1 MLQKDGLIR
10 SVSSLLLLVLY
21 CYFAS
26 TSDASTHHTAT
37 LHHFPRGHSEEGLV
51 PDWARVRQLS
61 TASNDR
67 RGVDFFEDS
76 TRNVLLVNGSA
87 DDSFSF
93 SFYPEDGLEVSDY
106 KISQL
111 SSNGDVLNND
121 TDIEIMAATLSGRA
135 VNMSTSLDFHSFPG
149 QTNLTIEFRRP
160 NGTLFDSIEVDYL
173 AAGLGIYREDPD
185 GGRVLVS
192 GTNRSFVVP
201 DYTDN
206 LNGNNHHEL
215 GAFVQFLNGSTSDS
229 AVSEGSSSDPA
240 SLFRLDN
247 INPVIMQSKGQV
259 DWDPSVC
266 KLTSAT
272 RDGNNL
278 LIPDGCGM
286 GLAQGLG
293 NETQSGGLLFG
304 YDFEEYRAGNFDVL
318 FEWDRFTEGSE
329 FEDQEYTN
337 YVKAEIGGDPPAIV
351 RLVTPVTEFSAEGGQ
366 DLYVEMVNA
375 DSANVTSFSVAGAEP
390 FLLRNG
396 SYQQFSGPAGYYQSA
411 VFETTPGIGK
421 RLPWEIQASRQN
433 GTGDSAS
440 TVPLTFI
447 DQSGFVFSYDS
458 AELTLTSVSPNYV
471 SANGGQDVVL
481 TGTFDDFNISNP
493 EHKILFSN
501 AEIDRSLLRSA
512 NETTISITTPARADV
527 GNSWS
532 YNVAGA
538 VGSEVSNS
546 MPINYYADTIAVRTT
561 IFGGSQAAGS
571 DAIEF
576 GRCSNVTILADE
588 SGSDMQ
594 DVEYSWT
601 VVGPDGIDILSLAS
615 PPVIETTNRV
625 LSFPVDVLPLLSTD
639 YVATVRAENNI
650 TSGVSVKTI
659 RRTSDY
665 KVGVT
670 LIEPAAR
677 TVALPL
683 TNLRI
688 VAKIEMP
695 ACLSNTSL
703 SLVYEWGWEDEG
715 QTAND
720 LLSNNSVAYTRYQLR
735 PSDANSTSEG
745 DTGIIRLGRE
755 FIVPRET
762 LKVGFHR
769 TYLSVFVPAPR
780 ENTSVPYVP
789 LRNESD
795 SNSTIQGLGTTT
807 ALVRQSALL
816 SIIGNGELTITT
828 DGESDVEM
836 SATQSI
842 DPDAAEGESTAGLSY
857 SWNCSRSWNED
868 LSDASPCV
876 EELMPPASS
885 SAVSFTARAVGFL
898 AEFAKSPNGEDSTV
912 YFRYNLNVT
921 KGSRSSNSQ
930 QIVEVTK
937 KSELAL
943 NQLSLGQRAVRTL
956 ANKESVP
963 ISVRQTVEGG
973 KLHER
978 FELTNAAGIPVD
990 ANNHMWWEELIITP
1004 IIKSDFKS
1012 GTSWRF
1018 SMLQPSQEKN
1028 VFFVSNRLL
1037 TEPGYYSQSGFTGD
1051 FQGLPLGIKAGMLF
1065 PNQVYIFKI
1074 VFWYQEDGIQ
1084 KESAVTL
1091 RIKTM
1096 ESPRLIYPALGVSSG
1111 NIDTMFRTTA
1121 RTNTDDDSAFL
1132 FQFYLL
1138 SMDDSTVDE
1147 YCIDG
1152 CTGAPIALFKTYQAG
1167 NYKLQARLLAR
1178 NGKTVLDVADNNAT
1192 LTISAGNTTMTT
1204 GEYENEM
1211 AKDFDFGDDG
1221 SVNQRGFF
1229 VSNALRSDA
1238 SPATRAGLVAMSGDD
1253 DKAEDGCGGTI
1264 SSFIAASLDVAT
1276 KEQPTTANVRNY
1288 ILLAANY
1295 ARLKCVEDE
1304 EDLYRLL
1311 RIVDTTLER
1320 TPASNT
1326 LQISFVSG
1334 VETRQGVSIP
1344 DMDIVQQAQRFFN
1357 FSMTR
1362 AISGQV
1368 ARGTSRTRLAPRD
1381 GVVSNLILDLYEK
1394 WREHMTTVTTS
1405 DQVCGFQRTISTEVP
1420 DGLVDE
1426 DLANRISDARSSP
1439 FGGNH
1444 LQVSVRCNSD
1454 QGTSIEGSFSK
1465 FEWCPDVY
1473 SLTGST
1479 RKLISLAEMYDYVY
1493 LSGIQGSN
1501 MTDSSRLIAVNIT
1514 QLAEKN
1520 QLVSAL
1526 SAKSDV
1532 LAQQEG
1538 SDTDGAGAVP
1548 TSCYSIGLQMH
1559 QEAVS
1564 ELEDEK
1570 QVMQQMMARTGTSGA
1585 QIASTTRQGIAGE
1598 DSCRFNVFTMWPT
1611 KKFGSNYTAPFQQN
1625 AYLRRSDGMLADEA
1639 KSNSTYV
1646 TVNTAHLGI
1655 YGAVRL
1661 RCASGLSSSF
1671 DVSGTLKSVFLL
1683 AIGILLMV
1691 VVVTGLT
1698 YVLATT
1704 LFVGAAGRP
1713 EDEINAEAYVER
1725 DYFGRGVMQV
1735 NRAQQAM
1742 TDGGTETTDGEDDE
1756 SMDLGAIEGEAF
1768 DDMESDAPPLNL
1780 SDMRPP
1786 SSSPPQ

>member
-1 MLQKDGLIR
+1 MLQEVRLLKR
-10 SVSSLLLLVLY
+10 ASFLLLISCY
-21 CYFAS
+21 CFLAS
-26 TSDASTHHTAT
+26 TSEASTQHTAS
-37 LHHFPRGHSEEGLV
+37 LHHFPRGHHEGLV
-51 PDWARVRQLS
+51 PDWTRVRQLN
-61 TASNDR
+61 TGSNDR

-106 KISQL
+106 MISRL
-111 SSNGDVLNND
+111 SSNGDVLSND
-121 TDIEIMAATLSGRA
+121 TDIEIMTAALPGRA
-135 VNMSTSLDFHSFPG
+135 VNMSATLDFHSFPG
-149 QTNLTIEFRRP
+149 QTNLTVEFRRP

-173 AAGLGIYREDPD
+173 AAGLGIYRNDPSR
-185 GGRVLVS
+185 GRVLVS
-192 GTNRSFVVP
+192 GTDRSFVVA

-229 AVSEGSSSDPA
+229 PVSAGSNADQA
-240 SLFRLDN
+240 SFFRLDN

-259 DWDPSVC
+259 DWDPAVC
-266 KLTSAT
+266 KLTSAI

-293 NETQSGGLLFG
+293 NATQSGGLLFG

-329 FEDQEYTN
+329 FEDQLYTN

-351 RLVTPVTEFSAEGGQ
+351 RLVTPATEFSTNGGQ
-366 DLYVEMVNA
+366 DLYVEMINA
-375 DSANVTSFSVAGAEP
+375 DNANVTSFTVAGAESP
-390 FLLRNG
+390 FPIRNG
-396 SYQQFSGPAGYYQSA
+396 SYQQFSSPGGYYQSA
-411 VFETTPGIGK
+411 VFVTTPGIGK
-421 RLPWEIQASRQN
+421 RLPWEIQATRRN
-433 GTGDSAS
+433 ATGNSA
-440 TVPLTFI
+440 TFVPLTFM

-458 AELTLTSVSPNYV
+458 AELILTSVSPNYV
-471 SANGGQDVVL
+471 SENGGQDVVL
-481 TGTFDDFNISNP
+481 TGAFDDFNISNP
-493 EHKILFSN
+493 EHKIVFSN
-501 AEIDRSLLRSA
+501 SEIDRSLLKTA
-512 NETTISITTPARADV
+512 NETTILISAPERAEV

-532 YNVAGA
+532 YAVASA

-546 MPINYYADTIAVRTT
+546 IPIRYYADTINVRTT
-561 IFGGSQAAGS
+561 TFGGSQAS
-571 DAIEF
+571 DSNAIEF

-588 SGSDMQ
+588 SGSDMEN
-594 DVEYSWT
+594 VEYSWT
-601 VVGPDGIDILSLAS
+601 VEDPEGVDILSLAS
-615 PPVIETTNRV
+615 LPSIETTNRV
-625 LSFPVDVLPLLSTD
+625 LTFPVDVLPLFGTN
-639 YVATVRAENNI
+639 YKATVRAENNI
-650 TSGVSVKTI
+650 TSGVSTKTI
-659 RRTSDY
+659 RRSPDY

-670 LIEPAAR
+670 LIEPVPR
-677 TVALPL
+677 TIALPL

-695 ACLSNTSL
+695 ACLNNNSL

-715 QTAND
+715 QTATE
-720 LLSNNSVAYTRYQLR
+720 LQTSKAVYSKYQLK
-735 PSDANSTSEG
+735 PSDENSTSEG
-745 DTGIIRLGRE
+745 DMGIIRLGRE

-780 ENTSVPYVP
+780 ENASYPYVP

-795 SNSTIQGLGTTT
+795 LNSTIQGLGRTV
-807 ALVRQSALL
+807 ALVKRSALQ
-816 SIIGNGELTITT
+816 SIIGNGELTLTT
-828 DGESDVEM
+828 DGDSDLEM
-836 SATQSI
+836 SATRSF
-842 DPDAAEGESTAGLSY
+842 DPDAAEGESTSGLSY

-868 LSDASPCV
+868 LSDPSPCV
-876 EELMPPASS
+876 EELMPTASS
-885 SAVSFTARAVGFL
+885 SSVSFTAKSVGFL
-898 AEFAKSPNGEDSTV
+898 SEFAKSPNGEDSIV
-912 YFRYNLNVT
+912 YLQYNLNVT
-921 KGSRSSNSQ
+921 KDSRSSNSR

-937 KSELAL
+937 RSELAL
-943 NQLSLGQRAVRTL
+943 NQLSLGQRAVRTS
-956 ANKESVP
+956 ANDGNVSL
-963 ISVRQTVEGG
+963 SVRQSVEGG
-973 KLHER
+973 KIHER
-978 FELTNAAGIPVD
+978 FELTNAAGTPVD
-990 ANNHMWWEELIITP
+990 PNHHMWWEELIITP
-1004 IIKSDFKS
+1004 IIRSEFKS

-1051 FQGLPLGIKAGMLF
+1051 FQGLPLGIKAGMLL
-1065 PNQVYIFKI
+1065 PNQVYVFKI
-1074 VFWYQEDGIQ
+1074 VLWYQENGIQ
-1084 KESAVTL
+1084 RESAVTL

-1096 ESPRLIYPALGVSSG
+1096 ESPRLIYPALGTPVG
-1111 NIDTMFRTTA
+1111 NVDTLFRTSA

-1138 SMDDSTVDE
+1138 SLDDPTVDE

-1152 CTGAPIALFKTYQAG
+1152 CTGAPLALFKTYQAG

-1178 NGKTVLDVADNNAT
+1178 NGKTVLDVVDNHAN
-1192 LTISAGNTTMTT
+1192 LTISARNGTLTTE
-1204 GEYENEM
+1204 EYENEM

-1229 VSNALRSDA
+1229 VSNALRGDA
-1238 SPATRAGLVAMSGDD
+1238 SPSTKAGLVAMSGDD
-1253 DKAEDGCGGTI
+1253 AEAEDACGNTV
-1264 SSFIAASLDVAT
+1264 SSFIAASLDVAK

-1295 ARLKCVEDE
+1295 ARLKCIEDE
-1304 EDLYRLL
+1304 DTLYRLL

-1320 TPASNT
+1320 TPVGNT

-1334 VETRQGVSIP
+1334 VQARDGLSIP

-1381 GVVSNLILDLYEK
+1381 GAVSNLILDLYEK

-1420 DGLVDE
+1420 DGIVDE
-1426 DLANRISDARSSP
+1426 DLENRISDARSSP

-1444 LQVSVRCNSD
+1444 LKVSVRCNAD
-1454 QGTSIEGSFSK
+1454 QGTTMEGFFSK

-1473 SLTGST
+1473 SSTGSS

-1493 LSGIQGSN
+1493 LSGIQGAN
-1501 MTDSSRLIAVNIT
+1501 ATDSTRLIAVNIT

-1520 QLVSAL
+1520 RLVSAV

-1532 LAQQEG
+1532 LAQQDG
-1538 SDTDGAGAVP
+1538 SDADGAAAVP
-1548 TSCYSIGLQMH
+1548 ISCYSIGLQMH
-1559 QEAVS
+1559 EEAVS
-1564 ELEDEK
+1564 ELENEK
-1570 QVMQQMMARTGTSGA
+1570 QILQQMMARSETAGA
-1585 QIASTTRQGIAGE
+1585 QISSTTRQGIAGE
-1598 DSCRFNVFTMWPT
+1598 DSCRFNVFTLWPT
-1611 KKFGSNYTAPFQQN
+1611 KKYGNNYTAPFQQN
-1625 AYLRRSDGMLADEA
+1625 AYLRRSDGMVADDSR
-1639 KSNSTYV
+1639 SNSSYV

-1671 DVSGTLKSVFLL
+1671 DLSGTLKSVFFM
-1683 AIGILLMV
+1683 AMGILLMV

-1725 DYFGRGVMQV
+1725 DFFGRGVMQV
-1735 NRAQQAM
+1735 NRGQQAAM
-1742 TDGGTETTDGEDDE
+1742 TDGGTETTDGEDDD
-1756 SMDLGAIEGEAF
+1756 MDLGAIEGAAF
-1768 DDMESDAPPLNL
+1768 DDVEPEAPPLNL